1 MVELILGLVFWV
13 IPVVL
18 GYFFG
23 RRAESAHFKSIIE
36 REKRWL
42 QLPTTSAR
50 TPVLGE
56 RTIADAKL
64 VTGSMV
70 VSIDYFKR
78 ALGALRSIIGGPVQ
92 SHETLLDRA
101 RREAVL
107 RLKESCK
114 GAHEVVNLRLETS
127 SISGKTPNSV
137 ACVEVLAY
145 GTAIYYA

>member
-1 MVELILGLVFWV
+1 MFELIFGLVFWV
-13 IPVVL
+13 IPVLL

-36 REKRWL
+36 REKRWV
-42 QLPTTSAR
+42 QLPTTSSKR
-50 TPVLGE
+50 PMLGE
-56 RTIADAKL
+56 RTVADARL

-107 RLKESCK
+107 RLKDSCK

-127 SISGKTPNSV
+127 SISGKAPNSV

>member
-1 MVELILGLVFWV
+1 MIEFILGLAFWV
-13 IPVVL
+13 IPILL
-18 GYFFG
+18 GYIFG
-23 RRAESAHFKSIIE
+23 RRAEAAHFKSIRE
-36 REKRWL
+36 REARWL
-42 QLPTTSAR
+42 QLPTTSAKKPMLSGR
-50 TPVLGE
+50 EVASA
-56 RTIADAKL
+56 RL

-78 ALGALRSIIGGPVQ
+78 ALGALRAIIGGPVQ
-92 SHETLLDRA
+92 SYETLLDRA

-127 SISGKTPNSV
+127 SISGKAPGTV
-137 ACVEVLAY
+137 ACVEVVAY

>member
-1 MVELILGLVFWV
+1 MELIFLLTFWV
-13 IPVVL
+13 LPVVL

-23 RRAESAHFKSIIE
+23 RRAERLHFESIHA
-36 REKRWL
+36 REKDWL
-42 QLPTTSAR
+42 HLPATASKHPLIKGRAVT
-50 TPVLGE
+50 
-56 RTIADAKL
+56 DAKL

-78 ALGALRSIIGGPVQ
+78 ALGALRNIIGGSVQ
-92 SHETLLDRA
+92 SYETLLDRA

-114 GAHEVVNLRLETS
+114 GADEVVNLRLETS
-127 SISGKTPNSV
+127 SISGKQPGTV
-137 ACVEVLAY
+137 ACVEVVAY

>member
-1 MVELILGLVFWV
+1 MLELIFAIVFWV
-13 IPVVL
+13 IPVTL
-18 GYFFG
+18 GYIFG
-23 RRAESAHFKSIIE
+23 RRAETAHFKSIME
-36 REKRWL
+36 REQRWL
-42 QLPTTSAR
+42 NLPATSSR
-50 TPVLGE
+50 KPVLSGE
-56 RTIADAKL
+56 IVSAAL

-114 GAHEVVNLRLETS
+114 GAHEVVNLRIETS